1 MIRVGLECDAGETS
15 RCPFPRTRAPRH
27 LAGPSGRFLAGQGA
41 PRGRVVFVD
50 LRAKVGAAQ
59 AVSAWTQSHDADHR
73 DPGLPHLRQSPRGQ
87 RLHVSPAGDRLS
99 TPQVVLRGQP
109 CLRRSHTRETVA
121 SWQPPTRKG
130 QSWRSGKSHASWCSA
145 ATGLHAGW
153 SSEDLSSSIG
163 SVPGTPAGK
172 LHRDREQRRTD
183 LPGHE

>member
-130 QSWRSGKSHASWCSA
+130 PVMAVREVTCELVFCCNGAACRMAFRGPVLIDRIGTGHTRGEAAS
-145 ATGLHAGW
+145 
-153 SSEDLSSSIG
+153 
-163 SVPGTPAGK
+163 
-172 LHRDREQRRTD
+172 
-183 LPGHE
+183 